1 MISLQWRVSSRRH
14 EEKSCGLFD
23 SEAEKPK
30 AHAQRAAMGEQKKSL
45 AETPHMY
52 FDFKYNV
59 YRSSVHSRKE
69 EHQISTPKGCGY
81 DIGGIKKNENAITE
95 V

>member
-1 MISLQWRVSSRRH
+1 
-14 EEKSCGLFD
+14 
-23 SEAEKPK
+23 
-30 AHAQRAAMGEQKKSL
+30 MGEQIKKGL
-45 AETPHMY
+45 PETPHMY

-81 DIGGIKKNENAITE
+81 DIGGVKNENAITE